1 MSKKQPSDIAS
12 SIKDRLSAHAKAE
25 GEDFNY
31 VLTRY
36 ASYRLLYRLSKSD
49 YKKRFILKGA
59 TLFSVWKNGEA
70 HRATQDLDLLGYGNN
85 EVEELIEVFKKICC
99 QECQEDGL
107 SFSPESVKGDKI
119 KEGEEYEGVKVTLW
133 ANLEGTRIKV
143 EVEIDIGF
151 GDTVTP
157 AAVEMELPIFGF
169 LNLPLASLRTYRQET
184 LVAEKFQ
191 AMVSLGIMNSRLKDF
206 YDIWYL
212 SKTFEFQGALLCKAI
227 KATFEQRNTP
237 LPIKEPFAFTDDF
250 AKDPDKQ
257 KQWTTF
263 LKTTKPKLKN
273 PILSEVIAEIR
284 SFIMPPSSAAA
295 QQKEFNQHWCLEK
308 TWYLAEPNGS

>member
-1 MSKKQPSDIAS
+1 MSKKQPFNIAT
-12 SIKDRLSAHAKAE
+12 SIRARLLAHAKAE

-36 ASYRLLYRLSKSD
+36 ASHRLLYRLSKSD
-49 YKKRFILKGA
+49 YKERFILKGA

-70 HRATQDLDLLGYGNN
+70 HRATEDLDLRGSGNN

-107 SFSPESVKGDKI
+107 TFSPEKVEGHKI
-119 KEGEEYEGVKVTLW
+119 KEGQEYEGVKVTLW
-133 ANLEGTRIKV
+133 ANLSGAEIK
-143 EVEIDIGF
+143 VEIDIGF

-157 AAVEMELPIFGF
+157 PAVEIELPIFGF

-191 AMVSLGIMNSRLKDF
+191 AMVSVGIMKSRLKDF

-212 SKTFEFQGALLCKAI
+212 SKTSEFEGASLCKAI

-237 LPIKEPFAFTDDF
+237 LPIKEPFAFTEDF

-263 LKTTKPKLKN
+263 LKRTKPKLET
-273 PILSEVIAEIR
+273 PMLSEVIAEIR
-284 SFIMPPSSAAA
+284 SFLMPPSSAAA
-295 QQKEFNQHWCLEK
+295 QQREFNQRWCPEK
-308 TWYLAEPNGS
+308 T